1 LIDLV
6 ATFVGLPAD
15 ALKALGTVAVGGVL
29 AGGTYVLARIK
40 EARRPAEQAL
50 ALPRIAL
57 DPADRDL
64 GFTIV
69 RTGTDLTRALHE
81 HGEMLRRSLR
91 GDDDDGDGSPPW
103 PPRPP
108 RLNRNRNRRS

>member
-1 LIDLV
+1 MIDLV

-15 ALKALGTVAVGGVL
+15 ALKALGTVAVGGLL

-40 EARRPAEQAL
+40 EARRPTEQAL

-64 GFTIV
+64 GFTLI
-69 RTGTDLTRALHE
+69 RTGTDLTRALHD
-81 HGEMLRRSLR
+81 HGEILRRSLR
-91 GDDDDGDGSPPW
+91 GDDDDGGDGS

-108 RLNRNRNRRS
+108 RPPRPNRNRRS